1 MGQPRPLGNMRILAK
16 WRLTRAGRKFNLHA
30 DRAAL
35 LISDRPIVL
44 ETVANQELE
53 KHSVFNVQ
61 AVLVPVAVIVSLK
74 DQSIKSPTACG
85 F

>member
-1 MGQPRPLGNMRILAK
+1 
-16 WRLTRAGRKFNLHA
+16 
-30 DRAAL
+30 

-61 AVLVPVAVIVSLK
+61 AVLVPVAVILSLK